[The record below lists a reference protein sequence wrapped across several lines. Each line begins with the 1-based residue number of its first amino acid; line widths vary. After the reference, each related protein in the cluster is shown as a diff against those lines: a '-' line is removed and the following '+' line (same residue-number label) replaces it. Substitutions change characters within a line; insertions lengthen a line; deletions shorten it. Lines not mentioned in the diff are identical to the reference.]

1 MPGRQLAK
9 RLLPAPG
16 GPIINMSLTL
26 DPSLIKGTAMPNVPS
41 KTKAYSYLRFSTP
54 EQRKGDSYRRQT
66 ELAENYAAR
75 HGLELDDT
83 FNFHDLGVSA
93 FRGAN
98 VATGMLGYFK
108 EAVEAGEIAQGSFL
122 LVESLDRI
130 SRQSARRAQRVLED
144 IIDLGVSVVTL
155 NDGREYS
162 SVSLERD
169 PFELM
174 VSLLTFIRA
183 NEESAMKSSR
193 LKGAWGAKRAAADRK
208 PLTSQV
214 PAWMRLD
221 REAGE
226 IKLIPERAAIV
237 ERIFRETLDGKG
249 QHLIAADLN
258 RESVEPWG
266 RAKYWQRSYIAKILS
281 NEAVIGN
288 FVPHTLDYV
297 DGKRT
302 RTPQEPVQGY
312 FPAAISE
319 GLWADVRTMNEGKR
333 SRQRGRNANLP
344 VSHMLAR
351 LAVCPKCGGTMTR
364 VMKGSRSRPALVC
377 ARAKTKAGCTYK
389 SVRIDL
395 VEEAIV
401 GRLPERLRD
410 APAGERDATLDAGVE
425 NARAALGDV
434 ADRIERVLDAI
445 EQGGDSRT
453 LTSRLRELEGEYEE
467 TRDTLRAL
475 EARRAETAGQTVQ
488 ARIDRLLGT
497 LEPEE
502 GDPLN
507 IPAVNGAMLL
517 VFRKV
522 TVDYRY
528 GVLDFEWQHGG
539 SVELPYSLPEES

>member
-1 MPGRQLAK
+1 
-9 RLLPAPG
+9 
-16 GPIINMSLTL
+16 MS
-26 DPSLIKGTAMPNVPS
+26 NVPA

-66 ELAENYAAR
+66 ELAESYAAR

-108 EAVEAGEIAQGSFL
+108 EAVESGEIAQGSFL

-155 NDGREYS
+155 NDGRKYS
-162 SVSLERD
+162 SASLERD

-193 LKGAWGAKRAAADRK
+193 LKGVWGAKRAAADRK
-208 PLTSQV
+208 PLTSRV

-221 REAGE
+221 RDAGE
-226 IKLIPERAAIV
+226 IQLIPERAAIV

-258 RESVEPWG
+258 REGVEPWG
-266 RAKYWQRSYIAKILS
+266 RGSYWQRSYIAKILAS
-281 NEAVIGN
+281 EAVIGT
-288 FVPHTLDYV
+288 FIPHTLDYV

-312 FPAAISE
+312 FPAALSE
-319 GLWADVRTMNEGKR
+319 ELWADVRAMSDGKT
-333 SRQRGRNANLP
+333 SRQRGRNASLP

-389 SVRIDL
+389 SVRIDI
-395 VEEAIV
+395 VEDAIV
-401 GRLPERLRD
+401 ERLPARLRD
-410 APAGERDATLDAGVE
+410 APAGERDAALDADVD

-434 ADRIERVLDAI
+434 ADRIDRVLKAI

-453 LTSRLRELEGEYEE
+453 LTSRLRDLENEYEE
-467 TRDTLRAL
+467 TRDTLRHL
-475 EARRAETAGQTVQ
+475 EARRAGTAGQTVQ
-488 ARIDRLLGT
+488 ARLERLLGT
-497 LEPEE
+497 LEPGE
-502 GDPLN
+502 GGALDVA
-507 IPAVNGAMLL
+507 AVNAAMLL
-517 VFRKV
+517 VFSSA
-522 TVDYRY
+522 TVNYEE
-528 GVLDFEWQHGG
+528 GLLELIWLHGG
-539 SVELPYSLPEES
+539 QIELPYALPDYTR